1 MLSSPP
7 PSPPG
12 WKCSQSVLDMNI
24 CILTV
29 NCCCKYSLFLP
40 KVLLS
45 THWQAVYLEVTL
57 LSPREERHFSK
68 VKGVELIQT
77 KKEEKHNGREHCVL
91 EYYSIIKYMYS
102 ARTQTNPFTKKKAR
116 KRFGAASYI
125 GRHHYIALCCKKPG
139 WLYCFVEYSAVKH

>member
-29 NCCCKYSLFLP
+29 NCCCKYSLFPP

-45 THWQAVYLEVTL
+45 TQAVYLEVTL

-68 VKGVELIQT
+68 VKGVELIQK

-102 ARTQTNPFTKKKAR
+102 ARTQTNPLQKNNAR

-125 GRHHYIALCCKKPG
+125 GRHHYIALCGKKPG
-139 WLYCFVEYSAVKH
+139 WLYCFVEYSDVKH

>member
-1 MLSSPP
+1 
-7 PSPPG
+7 
-12 WKCSQSVLDMNI
+12 MNI
-24 CILTV
+24 CVLTV

-45 THWQAVYLEVTL
+45 TQAVYLEVTL

-68 VKGVELIQT
+68 VKGVELIQM

-102 ARTQTNPFTKKKAR
+102 ARTQLTLYKKITLESGLER
-116 KRFGAASYI
+116 
-125 GRHHYIALCCKKPG
+125 
-139 WLYCFVEYSAVKH
+139 LYTLAGTIILRYAVRSPVDCIVLWNTVM